1 MRLDHYF
8 KIGDNNVH
16 LAQIIYSILTI
27 LVLAAV
33 LTFSLKKS
41 LNKDFNSIEL
51 IDARKKA
58 IKRER

>member
-16 LAQIIYSILTI
+16 LAQIIYSIGTI